1 MEIKLFPIIFFVSRY
16 AAASVLSPTD
26 DWMIAGGYQNANDY
40 YNPIDTAEKVSNGQ
54 FVSGEKV

>member
-1 MEIKLFPIIFFVSRY
+1 MFPIIFFVSRY

-26 DWMIAGGYQNANDY
+26 GWMIAGGYQNANDY